1 MHSLPTRPHQV
12 IGILIISHGTLGES
26 LIHCASHVLNKR
38 PPRVGQLGITAQD
51 DPALLLPQ
59 ARNLVNELDAGDGV
73 LILSDMYGGTPSNMA
88 AKLVIPGKVEAVA
101 GVSLPMLIRVLT
113 YRDRDLQTIVTKAI
127 SGGCEGVVRVPM
139 FKLHNAAS

>member
-1 MHSLPTRPHQV
+1 M
-12 IGILIISHGTLGES
+12 IGILIITHGTLGES

-38 PPRVGQLGITAQD
+38 PPRLRQLGITAQD

-59 ARNLVNELDAGDGV
+59 ARNLVKELDAGDGV

-88 AKLVIPGKVEAVA
+88 AKLVTPDKVEAVA
-101 GVSLPMLIRVLT
+101 GVNLPMLIRVLT

-127 SGGCEGVVRVPM
+127 SGGCEGVTRVPM